1 MLTEVYRKPTHTDR
15 YLHYLSYHPPAVKS
29 GIIRTLLHWSR
40 KLCQD
45 STSLDREIA
54 HLTTVFQRNGYLRFM
69 IRKVLRTTVDSSNA
83 DSTDP
88 KATIS
93 IPFVKGFRVP
103 TAHLLPPLQ
112 YLSLQ
117 PEVGSHLI

>member
-1 MLTEVYRKPTHTDR
+1 MA
-15 YLHYLSYHPPAVKS
+15 SS
-29 GIIRTLLHWSR
+29 GLF
-40 KLCQD
+40 
-45 STSLDREIA
+45 STGPENFAKTPLNSLNREIA

-93 IPFVKGFRVP
+93 IPSVKGFSERINSYVLKWELECVLRP
-103 TAHLLPPLQ
+103 TEPLDP
-112 YLSLQ
+112 S
-117 PEVGSHLI
+117 